1 MFGLK
6 IFLFPRVCKNV
17 QYILAICH
25 LMYICNKAHI
35 VYVHLLFIGIS
46 ISELNINAQIIFYSE
61 GGFLYYLA
69 NTSPVLYNLFQLQE
83 SSPPHFVSLNIDFR
97 KSKYWF
103 KSTMV
108 LYRLDGYISLGFGL
122 LWSFWPAGVQYTRW
136 EQLRLMC
143 ILIAEYLLKAFVV
156 KLFWTFVNFSFWR
169 IGTSV
174 GTNIMVSNNSVH
186 L

>member
-1 MFGLK
+1 MYWASDFS
-6 IFLFPRVCKNV
+6 FPRVCKNV
-17 QYILAICH
+17 HYILAICL
-25 LMYICNKAHI
+25 LMYIYNNCNI
-35 VYVHLLFIGIS
+35 VNVHLLFIGIS
-46 ISELNINAQIIFYSE
+46 NSELDINAQIIFNSE
-61 GGFLYYLA
+61 GGSFNIWQIPRQYCIIY
-69 NTSPVLYNLFQLQE
+69 SIVQE
-83 SSPPHFVSLNIDFR
+83 SSPLPIVSLNIDFR

-169 IGTSV
+169 RDQCW
-174 GTNIMVSNNSVH
+174 H
-186 L
+186 